1 MNSTL
6 LRSLVVVLVA
16 IGVVG
21 VHEALVSPDQRLLP
35 AAASTTLMIVGPV
48 LISLGA
54 VALALDIARTRSSGA
69 LRRTGVTLLLLG
81 SLALLGITFLGIL
94 EHGSPERYGI
104 LFTIAL
110 LGLAGP
116 ALIFLLSGS
125 ISLLRVRTITS
136 RRR

>member
-1 MNSTL
+1 MNSTS
-6 LRSLVVVLVA
+6 LRALALVLVV

-35 AAASTTLMIVGPV
+35 GAAGTPLMFVGPI
-48 LISLGA
+48 LISLGT
-54 VALALDIARTRSSGA
+54 VALALDIARRRSAGA

-81 SLALLGITFLGIL
+81 SLSLLGITFLGIL
-94 EHGSPERYGI
+94 DHGSPERYGI
-104 LFTIAL
+104 LFTVTL

-116 ALIFLLSGS
+116 ALILLLSGS
-125 ISLLRVRTITS
+125 ISLLRARTITS